1 MKTGAKVVVYSLL
14 VGILG
19 VGAVFGYTAITVQRE
34 MSLERQKVD
43 FAVAQV
49 QNVLT
54 RQAELIPNMAEVAK
68 GYAKNE
74 QDTFTKVA
82 AYRSKMADVGSKKPE
97 DLLKSADGQKQL
109 AEAAAASQQALLA
122 FNSVREAYPQLQ
134 ANDNYKRLMVEL
146 EGSINRVTVERRKWQ
161 QAIKDYNIK
170 VVQFPKN
177 IVASVIGYGAIPFYE
192 APESDQRAPKLNM
205 SFN

>member
-1 MKTGAKVVVYSLL
+1 MNSGAKVAITTL
-14 VGILG
+14 VGGIVV
-19 VGAVFGYTAITVQRE
+19 VGGIFGFTAIGVQRE

-49 QNVLT
+49 QNVLS

-68 GYAKNE
+68 GYAKHE
-74 QDTFTKVA
+74 QDTFAKVA
-82 AYRSKMADVGSKKPE
+82 AFRSKMADVASKQPE
-97 DLLKSADGQKQL
+97 DLLKSEDGQKKL
-109 AEAAAASQQALLA
+109 AEATTASAQALLA

-134 ANDNYKRLMVEL
+134 ANENYKRLMVEL

-161 QAIKDYNIK
+161 QAIKDYNLH

-177 IVASVIGYGAIPFYE
+177 IVAGAIGYGPLPFYQ
-192 APESDQRAPKLNM
+192 APETDQRAPKLNM

>member
-1 MKTGAKVVVYSLL
+1 MNSGTKLAIT
-14 VGILG
+14 
-19 VGAVFGYTAITVQRE
+19 VGAGVLVVFGGIFGLTAVGVQRE
-34 MSLERQKVD
+34 MSVERQNVD

-54 RQAELIPNMAEVAK
+54 RQAELLPNMAEVAK
-68 GYAKNE
+68 GYAKHE
-74 QDTFTKVA
+74 QDTFAKVA
-82 AYRSKMADVGSKKPE
+82 AFRSKMSQAAAKSPE
-97 DLLKSADGQKQL
+97 ELTKTVDGQKEL
-109 AEAAAASQQALLA
+109 AEATAASAQALLA

-161 QAIKDYNIK
+161 QAIKNYNLK

-177 IVASVIGYGAIPFYE
+177 LVAAAIGYGVMPFYT
-192 APESDQRAPKLNM
+192 APDADQRAPKLNM
-205 SFN
+205 AL

>member
-1 MKTGAKVVVYSLL
+1 MKTGAKIVVYSLL
-14 VGILG
+14 FGILG
-19 VGAVFGYTAITVQRE
+19 FSAIFGYTAIAVQRE
-34 MSLERQKVD
+34 MSVERQKVD

-68 GYAKNE
+68 GYAKHE
-74 QDTFTKVA
+74 QDTFAKVA
-82 AYRSKMADVGSKKPE
+82 AYRSKMAEVADKKPE
-97 DLLKSADGQKQL
+97 DLLKTEDGQRKL
-109 AEAAAASQQALLA
+109 AEATAASHQALLA

-161 QAIKDYNIK
+161 QAIKDYNLK
-170 VVQFPKN
+170 VVQFPRN
-177 IVASVIGYGAIPFYE
+177 IVAGTIGYGALPFYE

>member
-1 MKTGAKVVVYSLL
+1 MNTVAKVVGASVL
-14 VGILG
+14 VGVIG
-19 VGAVFGYTAITVQRE
+19 FAFIAIPAQRE
-34 MSLERQKVD
+34 LSVERLKVD
-43 FAVAQV
+43 FAVSQV
-49 QNVLT
+49 QNVLS

-68 GYAKNE
+68 GYAKHE
-74 QDTFTKVA
+74 QDTFAKVA
-82 AYRSKMADVGSKKPE
+82 AFRSKMAEVTDKKPE
-97 DLLKSADGQKQL
+97 DLVKSEDGQRKL
-109 AEAAAASQQALLA
+109 AEATAASQQALLA

-134 ANDNYKRLMVEL
+134 ANENYKTLMVEL

-161 QAIKDYNIK
+161 QTIKDYNTK

-177 IVASVIGYGAIPFYE
+177 IVANVIGYGALPFYQ